1 MIQKAADIIN
11 RSEKIVAITGAGIST
26 EAGIPDFRSPG
37 TGLWNRIDPMFAFT
51 SLGFKLR
58 PKAFYRLGLE
68 LIPPFLTAVPTEAHL
83 FLAKVERLK
92 KSCLIVTQNIDGLHQ
107 KAGSRNVVEI
117 HGSLRRGF
125 CIKCRR
131 EFSLEEIK
139 YKTEREIPP
148 RCDACRKPIKPDIVL
163 FGDPIPTEC
172 FQRAQQALHEC
183 DLLLI
188 VGSSL
193 LIYPVADLP
202 GIAVRR
208 GTDIIIVNLEP
219 TLYDRNALVLRGKAG
234 GICRELGGLL
244 K

>member
-11 RSEKIVAITGAGIST
+11 RSEKIAVITGAGIST

-37 TGLWNRIDPMFAFT
+37 TGLWNRIDPMFAF
-51 SLGFKLR
+51 SSWGFKLR
-58 PKAFYRLGLE
+58 PKAFYKLGLE

-83 FLAKVERLK
+83 FLARVEKLK
-92 KSCLIVTQNIDGLHQ
+92 KSCLIITQNIDGLHQ

-125 CIKCRR
+125 CTKCRR

-139 YKTEREIPP
+139 LKTERELPP
-148 RCDACRKPIKPDIVL
+148 RCNRCKKPIKPDIVL
-163 FGDPIPTEC
+163 FGDPISAEC
-172 FQRAQQALHEC
+172 FQKAQQALHEC

-193 LIYPVADLP
+193 EIYPVAGLP
-202 GIAVRR
+202 NIAVQR
-208 GTDIIIVNLEP
+208 GVSIIIINLEP
-219 TLYDRNALVLRGKAG
+219 TPYDAEALTLRGKAG
-234 GICRELGGLL
+234 DICGELGSLL